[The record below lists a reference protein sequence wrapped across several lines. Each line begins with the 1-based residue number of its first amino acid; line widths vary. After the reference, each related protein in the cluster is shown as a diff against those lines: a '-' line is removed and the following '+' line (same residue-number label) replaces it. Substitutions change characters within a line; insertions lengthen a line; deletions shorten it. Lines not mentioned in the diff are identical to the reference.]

1 MITVKYSE
9 SLGQSGEEWR
19 HLIMWMGS
27 SLLHEACV
35 CVGGGVGGCGSV
47 VMCIVAIKL
56 LKLTT
61 IKTEVQG

>member
-1 MITVKYSE
+1 
-9 SLGQSGEEWR
+9 
-19 HLIMWMGS
+19 MWMGS

-35 CVGGGVGGCGSV
+35 CVGGGGSA

-61 IKTEVQG
+61 IKIEVQG